1 MMNDLLTSQYVA
13 YELAGEK
20 YALKISDVYE
30 IIKMQSITPI
40 HNSKPF
46 LEGLS
51 TCGAKSFL
59 WPIFIKDSVLAITLL
74 PKKPALL
81 W

>member
-51 TCGAKSFL
+51 TCGQNHSCGQ
-59 WPIFIKDSVLAITLL
+59 SS
-74 PKKPALL
+74 
-81 W
+81 